1 MIRLL
6 HLADAHLDAALGGFG
21 KLADQRRSQILDA
34 FRYLPDLAA
43 ERAVDVVFIAGDLFD
58 GPRPPDATVAAV
70 QETVRRFLSDGRHVF
85 AVPGNHD
92 AIALNPTLYDEA
104 LPGAV
109 IFREPRFGPPA
120 SVTVGDQSLHV
131 YGLAY
136 DAAEE
141 ADPLSTFR
149 RTDAAG
155 LHAVLLHGSV
165 PGAPHWEGGGSLP
178 LDVGRLAALH
188 ADYIALGDYHRFRP
202 PDEFD
207 PPVPACYSGSLAAVD
222 VSERGTK
229 GAVLVEL
236 EEGVAPRVQLV
247 SSAVPEVTELD
258 PVDVTPF
265 TDEAAIAEAVG
276 ERVPECAVPVIRL
289 MGEPAFPLDV
299 ERVRVRLEERFGHA
313 VVGDETRF
321 YDSERLSDLASQK
334 TIAGHV
340 ARLGLQRLEEAE
352 TPERRQLAERG
363 LRIALRL
370 MEVG

>member
-6 HLADAHLDAALGGFG
+6 HLADAHLEAALGGFG
-21 KLADQRRSQILDA
+21 KLADERRSQILDA
-34 FRYLPDLAA
+34 FRALPDLAA
-43 ERAVDVVFIAGDLFD
+43 ERAVDAVFIAGDLFD
-58 GPRPPDATVAAV
+58 GPRPPDATVAVV
-70 QETVRRFLSDGRHVF
+70 QETVRRFLTDGRHVF

-109 IFREPRFGPPA
+109 IFRDPRFGPPA
-120 SVTVGDQSLHV
+120 SVTVGEQSLHV

-141 ADPLSTFR
+141 AEPLSTFR
-149 RTDAAG
+149 KTDAPG
-155 LHAVLLHGSV
+155 LHTVLLHGSV

-178 LDVGRLAALH
+178 LDVERLAALG

-207 PPVPACYSGSLAAVD
+207 PPMPACYSGSIAAID
-222 VSERGTK
+222 TSERGTK
-229 GAVLVEL
+229 GTVVVEL
-236 EEGVAPRVQLV
+236 EEGTAPRVHLV
-247 SSAVPEVTELD
+247 PSGVPEVTELD
-258 PVDVTPF
+258 PLDVTPF
-265 TDEAAIAEAVG
+265 ADEAAVAEAVG
-276 ERVPECAVPVIRL
+276 ERVPEHVVPVVTL
-289 MGEPAFPLDV
+289 TGEPGFPLDV
-299 ERVRVRLEERFGHA
+299 ERVRVRLEERFGHS

-321 YDSERLSDLASQK
+321 YDSERLSNLASQK

-340 ARLGLQRLEEAE
+340 ARLGLQRVQEAE
-352 TPERRQLAERG
+352 NPERRRLAERG